1 MRCITVALVSVLAA
15 TPAFAGGHGH
25 AVPRDATET
34 IPRAPKA
41 NDDVDKSFRVKK
53 SPYEKTLQATEREG
67 DQFKGYKMKG
77 LTHPAFE
84 ASDLS
89 ESGKGARDADARE
102 APAPKIKANGNA
114 AIGPPAVHVSASSA
128 AAAAA
133 H

>member
-25 AVPRDATET
+25 AAPKGASET

-41 NDDVDKSFRVKK
+41 NSDVDKAFKVKK
-53 SPYEKTLQATEREG
+53 SAYEKTLQATEKES

-89 ESGKGARDADARE
+89 QAGKGARDADARE
-102 APAPKIKANGNA
+102 APAPKIKMNGNA
-114 AIGPPAVHVSASSA
+114 AIGAPSVRGGAPSA
-128 AAAAA
+128 APSAA